1 MNRSG
6 RVERTGVNLSRKDL
20 LISHDRNIQFA
31 GKHFS
36 NRTPLSGEEPPLL
49 LLFASPTA
57 GQESLERESTS
68 TIGKGST
75 FPGENTPSVK
85 TEGGLT
91 ALPYDTEFEI
101 QEAVEN
107 FNAYLEILREWD
119 AMEKLK
125 QERLAAKEVSCD

>member
-1 MNRSG
+1 MNRVG
-6 RVERTGVNLSRKDL
+6 RVERTGVTLSRKDL

-36 NRTPLSGEEPPLL
+36 NRTPLWGEEPPLL
-49 LLFASPTA
+49 LFFASPSA
-57 GQESLERESTS
+57 GHESLECESTAK
-68 TIGKGST
+68 TGKAHT
-75 FPGENTPSVK
+75 LPGEDTPSVK

-119 AMEKLK
+119 AMKKLK
-125 QERLAAKEVSCD
+125 QARLAAKEVRCD